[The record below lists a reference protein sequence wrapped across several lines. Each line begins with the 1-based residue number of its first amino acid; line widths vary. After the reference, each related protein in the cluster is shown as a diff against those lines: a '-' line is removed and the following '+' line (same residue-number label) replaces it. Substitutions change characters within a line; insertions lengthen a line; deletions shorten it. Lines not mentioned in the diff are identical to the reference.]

1 MPELNSQQNIDE
13 LRDLVIGALEDVK
26 ATDIKVLD
34 VRGRASYTDVLVIAS
49 GSSQRQVKALADR
62 VVEVAKAHGFPAL
75 GVEGEREAEW
85 ILVDLGDVV
94 VHVMLPLVRDVY
106 NLERLWGSDSP
117 NVGQA

>member
-1 MPELNSQQNIDE
+1 MPKQNIEQRIDK

-26 ATDIKVLD
+26 ALDIKVVD

-49 GSSQRQVKALADR
+49 GSSPRQVKALADR
-62 VVEVAKAHGFPAL
+62 VVEVAKAHGIPAL

-94 VHVMLPLVRDVY
+94 VHVMLPRVRDFY
-106 NLERLWGSDSP
+106 NLERLWGSESP
-117 NVGQA
+117 TAEQA